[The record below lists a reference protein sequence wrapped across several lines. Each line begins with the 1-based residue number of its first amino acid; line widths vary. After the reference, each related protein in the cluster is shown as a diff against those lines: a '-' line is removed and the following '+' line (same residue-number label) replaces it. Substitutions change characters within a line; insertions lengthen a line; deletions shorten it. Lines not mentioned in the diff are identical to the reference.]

1 MILTKP
7 ITTEKAI
14 KALELE
20 NKLFFIVDRR
30 ATKKQIQEEIE
41 NQFKVK
47 VEKINTQIRLN
58 KKIAIIK
65 LNKNSKSSDIASKLG
80 LI

>member
-20 NKLFFIVDRR
+20 NKLFFIVDGR